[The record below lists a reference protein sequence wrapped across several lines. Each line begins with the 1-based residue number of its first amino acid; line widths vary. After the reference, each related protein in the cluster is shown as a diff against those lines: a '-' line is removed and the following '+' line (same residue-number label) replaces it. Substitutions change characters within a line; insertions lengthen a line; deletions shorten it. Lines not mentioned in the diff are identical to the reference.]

1 MAENLKRKAVSG
13 IAWSAVQKYSTMFI
27 QFLLGIILARLL
39 TPFDYGCIGMLAIFM
54 ELAHTFVDGGF
65 ASALIQK
72 KETTQED
79 YSTIF
84 WWDLLMAL
92 LFYIILY
99 VSAPSISR
107 FYKIPLLCNVLRVQG
122 LVLFVSAFNII
133 QQIQLKKAIN
143 FKLISIVTIS
153 TSIVSLTITIIMAYH
168 GFGIWSLVT
177 QNLIIAII
185 PAIAFWFTLKWRP
198 TMTFSWTSFKSLFD
212 FGLFMFLTNLVN
224 TFFSKLQGLLIGK
237 LYSPSILG
245 YYSKAS
251 STENLASHSI
261 STVMT
266 QVSYPLYAKVQDD
279 KAAMANM
286 IKRLSMTISFFSFP
300 IMIVLLLIAKPLFVL
315 LYSDRWLPSVPY
327 FQVLCLIGLSS
338 CLMGVNTQP
347 IAAIGKSRT
356 MFHWTL
362 AKRTF
367 GLIFI
372 FGGLLLY
379 GMKGF
384 LIGVVLHNWF
394 CYIVNISL
402 VSKYIGYR
410 WYQQLLDLLPVA
422 IATLVSALVSY
433 FCTYFL
439 NLELYTD
446 GLTKLLIFFIIYVS
460 WCYIFKLEA
469 FTYTLTIIPER
480 FRFWEK

>member
-1 MAENLKRKAVSG
+1 MV
-13 IAWSAVQKYSTMFI
+13 
-27 QFLLGIILARLL
+27 
-39 TPFDYGCIGMLAIFM
+39 
-54 ELAHTFVDGGF
+54 
-65 ASALIQK
+65 
-72 KETTQED
+72 
-79 YSTIF
+79 
-84 WWDLLMAL
+84 
-92 LFYIILY
+92 Y
-99 VSAPSISR
+99 VHI
-107 FYKIPLLCNVLRVQG
+107 LLCL
-122 LVLFVSAFNII
+122 
-133 QQIQLKKAIN
+133 
-143 FKLISIVTIS
+143 
-153 TSIVSLTITIIMAYH
+153 
-168 GFGIWSLVT
+168 
-177 QNLIIAII
+177 
-185 PAIAFWFTLKWRP
+185 
-198 TMTFSWTSFKSLFD
+198 
-212 FGLFMFLTNLVN
+212 
-224 TFFSKLQGLLIGK
+224 
-237 LYSPSILG
+237 
-245 YYSKAS
+245 
-251 STENLASHSI
+251 
-261 STVMT
+261 
-266 QVSYPLYAKVQDD
+266 
-279 KAAMANM
+279 
-286 IKRLSMTISFFSFP
+286 
-300 IMIVLLLIAKPLFVL
+300 MIVMLLIAKPLFVL

-347 IAAIGKSRT
+347 IAAIGRSRT

-372 FGGLLLY
+372 FGCLLLY

-446 GLTKLLIFFIIYVS
+446 GLIKLLIFFIIYVS